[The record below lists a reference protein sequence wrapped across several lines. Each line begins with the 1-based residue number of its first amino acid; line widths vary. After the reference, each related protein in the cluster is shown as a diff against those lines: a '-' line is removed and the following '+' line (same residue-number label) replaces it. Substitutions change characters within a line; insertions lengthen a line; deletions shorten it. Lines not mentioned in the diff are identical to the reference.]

1 MEGKKK
7 YVLREQTAMY
17 LKEVKQELTRSL
29 IHIMIHPEDIIEA
42 SISGRRPYTY
52 AYITHDDKVWA
63 INIDT
68 FNKYFVPYIEDDT
81 YLLNKL

>member
-1 MEGKKK
+1 MEDKKK
-7 YVLREQTAMY
+7 YVLREQTATY
-17 LKEVKQELTRSL
+17 LKQAKQEFARSL
-29 IHIMIHPEDIIEA
+29 AKISMNPEDIIEA
-42 SISGRRPYTY
+42 SVSTRKPYAY
-52 AYITHDDKVWA
+52 AYITNDDRIWA